1 MWKMLYFVTVIGVF
15 LQTIN
20 GHQWDIEKLEQCP
33 CENNVIEDFLESV
46 SKNTIEIGNGQ
57 KLRLL
62 LWQLSNED
70 CAVHVQD
77 ESPQPGQIEIS
88 MAYSGNV
95 HIEEMGESD
104 DAEDQQT
111 SDEEQQRT
119 IDIGQQQE
127 FGDIG
132 QQHVDIGQQQEV
144 GDIGQQVD
152 IGQQQED
159 GDIGQQQMDIG
170 QQEED
175 WDIGQQQVD
184 IGQQQEDWDIGQQQ
198 VDIGQQ
204 QEVGDIGQQQVDIG
218 QQQED
223 GDIVLQQVDIGQQQ
237 EVGDIGQ
244 QQVDIGQEQEDGD
257 IVQQQVPIG
266 QQQEVGDIGQQQ
278 MDIGQQQTADD
289 IGSTQDAYIEDML
302 ASIDLEQ
309 LQQGI
314 EQVHDVD
321 LGQEQTNI
329 GQEQSELSDGSYL
342 ETGGEKDYSAK
353 FSFIVDVNTGTLSD
367 STGPIRINRR
377 KRELMPFKTV
387 IINITINNDQKPD
400 SNDGTRNDQ
409 IKSLLKKS
417 LKEYW
422 MSMALCLFDVQE

>member
-20 GHQWDIEKLEQCP
+20 GQRWDIEKLEQCP
-33 CENNVIEDFLESV
+33 CANNVIEDFLDSV
-46 SKNTIEIGNGQ
+46 TKNTLEIGNGQ
-57 KLRLL
+57 KLRLIL
-62 LWQLSNED
+62 RQLSKED
-70 CAVHVQD
+70 CTVHVQD

-88 MAYSGNV
+88 MVYSGNV
-95 HIEEMGESD
+95 HITEMGESD
-104 DAEDQQT
+104 DAEDQRT
-111 SDEEQQRT
+111 SDEEQQR
-119 IDIGQQQE
+119 IIYSGQQQE

-132 QQHVDIGQQQEV
+132 Q
-144 GDIGQQVD
+144 QQVD

-175 WDIGQQQVD
+175 WDIGQQVD
-184 IGQQQEDWDIGQQQ
+184 IGQQEEDWDIGQQQ

-204 QEVGDIGQQQVDIG
+204 EEDWDIGQQQVDIG
-218 QQQED
+218 QQEEDWDIGQQQVDIGQQEEDWDIVQQQVPIRQQQED
-223 GDIVLQQVDIGQQQ
+223 GDIGQQQVSIGQQQ

-244 QQVDIGQEQEDGD
+244 QQVT
-257 IVQQQVPIG
+257 
-266 QQQEVGDIGQQQ
+266 
-278 MDIGQQQTADD
+278 IGQQQTAHD
-289 IGSTQDAYIEDML
+289 IGSMQDKYIEDML
-302 ASIDLEQ
+302 GSIDFEQ

-329 GQEQSELSDGSYL
+329 GQEQSELSDDSHL
-342 ETGGEKDYSAK
+342 ETGSDEHYSAK
-353 FSFIVDVNTGTLSD
+353 YSFIVDVNSGTLSEF
-367 STGPIRINRR
+367 TGPMINRR

-387 IINITINNDQKPD
+387 TINITINNDQKSD
-400 SNDGTRNDQ
+400 SGDGTRNDQ
-409 IKSLLKKS
+409 IKSLLKKG

-422 MSMALCLFDVQE
+422 LAMAFCLFDVQE